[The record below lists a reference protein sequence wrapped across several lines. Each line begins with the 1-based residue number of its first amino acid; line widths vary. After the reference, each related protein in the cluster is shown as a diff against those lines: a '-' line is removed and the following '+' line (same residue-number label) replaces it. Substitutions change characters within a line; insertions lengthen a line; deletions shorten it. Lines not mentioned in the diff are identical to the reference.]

1 MSISLVAG
9 LGNPGREYQDTRHN
23 LGWMVIDA
31 LARENGL
38 RWEYVSRF
46 EADVAKWSRA
56 DGTVCFLAKPLTY
69 MNESGRSL
77 AALAR
82 FHKLKPESVAV
93 IYDEYT
99 IDLGRLKITTS
110 GSAGG
115 HNGVESILRQLGDGF
130 VRYRLGIGPKQPR
143 QMDIKDFVLGK
154 FTTAQQTL
162 ITQSIHTFLKGLDLL
177 LDQGVERAMNTLNR
191 RDPHETDQP

>member
-31 LARENGL
+31 WARVKRL
-38 RWEYVSRF
+38 SWEYVSRF
-46 EADVAKWSRA
+46 EAEVAKWNRP
-56 DGTVCFLAKPLTY
+56 DGSICYLIKPLTY
-69 MNESGRSL
+69 MNDSGRAL

-82 FHKLKPESVAV
+82 FHKLVPESVVV
-93 IYDEYT
+93 IYDEYA
-99 IDLGRLKITTS
+99 IELGRLKITTS

-115 HNGVESILRQLGDGF
+115 HNGVDSILRHLGDGF
-130 VRYRLGIGPKQPR
+130 VRFRLGIGPKHPR

-154 FTTAQQTL
+154 FTSAQQTL
-162 ITQSIHTFLKGLDLL
+162 IAQSLPNFITGLDLL

-191 RDPHETDQP
+191 RDPHETD